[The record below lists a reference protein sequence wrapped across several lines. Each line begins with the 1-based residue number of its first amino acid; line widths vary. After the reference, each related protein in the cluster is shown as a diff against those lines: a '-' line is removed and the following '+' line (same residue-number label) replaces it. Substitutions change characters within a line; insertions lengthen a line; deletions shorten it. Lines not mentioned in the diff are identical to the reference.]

1 MVRRT
6 AREPTGCAGIDN
18 GVRPA
23 NRLLR
28 YTRAPRGR
36 DVTISVPRC
45 PRGRD
50 RRAAGSSLDAATGGQ
65 DEAPLAIDG
74 RVPVV
79 PAGSASCCTG
89 VLTDLSSGPAVCSTT
104 ALTDVGIGFLSRVV
118 TNAPTPTPSA
128 KIASR
133 GLQRNTSR
141 RARWLLRHLAHCPPN
156 TLTTDADVD
165 ADIAQSRRPRATT
178 ASARIRGHRRGRGIR
193 GVLAGARTS
202 GVSSDSD

>member
-79 PAGSASCCTG
+79 PAGTASCCTG
-89 VLTDLSSGPAVCSTT
+89 AITDLSSGPAVCST
-104 ALTDVGIGFLSRVV
+104 AAWTDVGIGLLSRVV

-141 RARWLLRHLAHCPPN
+141 RARWLLRHLAHCPPS
-156 TLTTDADVD
+156 TLTADADMV
-165 ADIAQSRRPRATT
+165 QSRRPRVTT
-178 ASARIRGHRRGRGIR
+178 ASARIRGNRRGRGMP

-202 GVSSDSD
+202 GGTSDSD